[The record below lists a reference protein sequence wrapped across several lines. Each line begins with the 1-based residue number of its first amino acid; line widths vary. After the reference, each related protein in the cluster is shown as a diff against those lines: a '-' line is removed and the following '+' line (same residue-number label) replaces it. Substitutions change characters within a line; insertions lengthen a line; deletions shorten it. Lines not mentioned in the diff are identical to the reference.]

1 MSTSRFLD
9 LWSPPAGYRLASIMA
24 TTYHLHADFLEEDL
38 LPVALGLRQSSAR
51 GREFRIELE
60 QALQDTD
67 VTIYLHPDGYQPGLR
82 RSPRVDLIPLP
93 EARTP
98 KLHAKVGLLRFVPET
113 GGGAVEEIVRLVV
126 GSANLT
132 ASGYRTNIEIGVAL
146 DDAPGGDETGA
157 TAVRDAAAWLRGA
170 IPPATD
176 QARAQHRSMQAIF
189 DARPIDAA
197 RDGLSFIGMPRQG
210 GLTEVLSAIDAG
222 DIRTLTVVSPF
233 WPTGEEPG
241 DVVSALFKA
250 CGGTPQT
257 VRLAGPACEVDG
269 ILYPEMPPALLRA
282 LTKKGVAV
290 EVAYAD
296 PRYACSQT
304 DSKPISDGDEYGD
317 MGATRDKAAAWRPL
331 HAKALLLE
339 GSRASILAAGSFNF
353 TRKGLGVHDRAS
365 NTEAGVIWSLP
376 AKSGAK
382 FAPLFDFV
390 GPWRKVDDAPE
401 EMVKAPGPMDGKSG
415 QLWPAFI
422 HSIRAS
428 REGVMIE
435 GDGATWPAVV
445 RLSMRDIRA
454 RLVQLQRDFD
464 PWVIVRPPAGQH
476 VNETLRLTAAWL
488 EEDGQQSLARYP
500 ALADLDI
507 TLEWDGQQAVL
518 PVVFVDKHEFPLV
531 ERASREDERALI
543 DWFLGLRPA
552 GESEPDGFGHGI
564 DPSTA
569 EQPPETG
576 GTAGILSYLLRDF
589 VHALPGI
596 RARLEEGAATE
607 TGLRSA
613 LLGPRSPAKLADEI
627 LAAWKRPGLGQP
639 RKTEIATAFQLIE
652 LRQLVAH
659 VSLPA
664 LPDGMTDQLRAQ
676 CIEHIDTTLVEV
688 TSRLKPSVDPALKR
702 YLEAAERAQ
711 HATP

>member
-9 LWSPPAGYRLASIMA
+9 LWVPPAGYRLVSILA

-113 GGGAVEEIVRLVV
+113 GGGPAEELVRLVV

-132 ASGYRTNIEIGVAL
+132 SSGYRTNIEIGVAL
-146 DDAPGGDETGA
+146 DDAPGGDATTA

-170 IPPATD
+170 IPPATL
-176 QARAQHRSMQAIF
+176 QARSQHRSLQAIF
-189 DARPIDAA
+189 DARPVDAS
-197 RDGLSFIGMPRQG
+197 RDGMSFIGMPRRG
-210 GLTEVLSAIDAG
+210 GLVEALAAIDVG
-222 DIRTLTVVSPF
+222 EIQTLTVVSPF
-233 WPTGEEPG
+233 WPTGEEPR
-241 DVVSALFKA
+241 DVVDALFKA
-250 CGGTPQT
+250 CGGKPKL
-257 VRLAGPACEVDG
+257 VRLAGPACEVEG
-269 ILYPEMPPALLRA
+269 ALYPEMPPSLLRA
-282 LTKKGVAV
+282 LREHVAV

-296 PRYACSQT
+296 PRYACSQS
-304 DSKPISDGDEYGD
+304 DSQLAYEGDEYGD
-317 MGATRDKAAAWRPL
+317 MGATRGKAVAWRSL
-331 HAKALLLE
+331 HAKILLLE
-339 GSRASILAAGSFNF
+339 GSRASVLAAGSFNF
-353 TRKGLGVHDRAS
+353 TRKGLGVHGLAS

-376 AKSGAK
+376 TKSGAR
-382 FAPLFDFV
+382 FASLVDFV
-390 GPWRKVDDAPE
+390 GPWRKVDGAPE
-401 EMVKAPGPMDGKSG
+401 EMVKAPGPMDGTSG
-415 QLWPAFI
+415 QVWPAFI
-422 HSIRAS
+422 HSIRAT
-428 REGVMIE
+428 REGVTIE
-435 GDGATWPAVV
+435 GDGALWPAEV

-464 PWVIVRPPAGQH
+464 PWVIVRPPTGHQ
-476 VNETLRLTAAWL
+476 VDETLRLTSSWL
-488 EEDGQQSLARYP
+488 DDDGHQALARYP

-518 PVVFVDKHEFPLV
+518 PVVFVDKHEFPVV

-543 DWFLGLRPA
+543 DWFLGLCPA
-552 GESEPDGFGHGI
+552 NESESTGFGHSV
-564 DPSTA
+564 DPSIPVHQA
-569 EQPPETG
+569 ETSR
-576 GTAGILSYLLRDF
+576 TSGILSYLLRDF

-607 TGLRSA
+607 TGMRSA